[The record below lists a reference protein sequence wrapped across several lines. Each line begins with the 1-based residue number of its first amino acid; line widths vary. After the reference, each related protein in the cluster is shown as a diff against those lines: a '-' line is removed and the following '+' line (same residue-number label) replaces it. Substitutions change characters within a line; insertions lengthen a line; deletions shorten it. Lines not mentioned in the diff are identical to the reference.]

1 MIDTLKIYARTVLAG
16 FGFLYDL
23 SRYAR
28 YSGWRSS
35 LRSVEVRNYYMVK
48 VYHTLEK
55 SLSFTNRKPGS
66 GWAGANALIKAL
78 ERSFTLNGTGCH
90 DLMAIT
96 VLKKFAE
103 AEKAHQPE
111 KTAELI
117 SRLVKVESLS
127 KQTIPFYYNSGAINH
142 AKAAFDKGRLT
153 TPENFFLSRYSLREF
168 SDAPIPAQELRRA
181 LEMAM
186 KSPSA
191 CNRQSWHVYHL
202 DGDLAQQALAFQDGN
217 RGFGHKIKDLL
228 IITTDLRAFVSPRE
242 RYQHW
247 IDGGMFSMSLILAL
261 HSIGIASCCL
271 NWSQSGRADIN
282 FRKVIR
288 IDPQHTVMMML
299 AIGYPNEQNTVC
311 ASARRPIEEIYTR
324 LSSQ

>member
-1 MIDTLKIYARTVLAG
+1 MIDVVKVYARTVLAG

-23 SRYAR
+23 VRYIR

-35 LRSVEVRNYYMVK
+35 LDSVETRNYYMVK

-66 GWAGANALIKAL
+66 GWARANTLIHAL
-78 ERSFTLNGTGCH
+78 ERSFTLNGTGYH
-90 DLMAIT
+90 ELVAIT

-103 AEKAHQPE
+103 VEKLHQPE
-111 KTAELI
+111 KTAELMQ
-117 SRLVKVESLS
+117 RLVKIEKLS
-127 KQTIPFYYNSGAINH
+127 NQEVPFFYNSGAINYPL
-142 AKAAFDKGRLT
+142 AEFDRGRLT
-153 TPENFFLSRYSLREF
+153 APESFFLSRYSLREF
-168 SDAPIPAQELRRA
+168 ADAEISTLEVTRA

-191 CNRQSWHVYHL
+191 CNRQSWHVYHVQ
-202 DGDLAQQALAFQDGN
+202 GELAQQALALQDGN

-228 IITTDLRAFVSPRE
+228 IVTVDLRAFVSPRE

-271 NWSQSGRADIN
+271 NWSQSGSADLK
-282 FRKVIR
+282 FRKAIK
-288 IDPQHTVMMML
+288 ISPHHTVMMLL
-299 AIGYPNEQNTVC
+299 AIGYPNVQNTVC
-311 ASARRPIEEIYTR
+311 ASSRRPVTEIYTR
-324 LSSQ
+324 LKN

>member
-1 MIDTLKIYARTVLAG
+1 MIDTVKIYARTLLAG

-23 SRYAR
+23 SRYVR

-35 LRSVEVRNYYMVK
+35 LSSVEARNYYMVK

-78 ERSFTLNGTGCH
+78 EQSFMLNGTGYH
-90 DLMAIT
+90 DLVAIT

-117 SRLVKVESLS
+117 KRLVKVESLS
-127 KQTIPFYYNSGAINH
+127 KQTIPFYYNSGAINR
-142 AKAAFDKGRLT
+142 AKTEFNKGRLI
-153 TPENFFLSRYSLREF
+153 TPEDFFLSRYSLREF
-168 SDAPIPAQELRRA
+168 SDAAISAEELNRA

-202 DGDLAQQALAFQDGN
+202 DGELAQHALAFQDGN

-228 IITTDLRAFVSPRE
+228 IVTTDLRAFVSPRE

-282 FRKVIR
+282 FRKVIK
-288 IDPQHTVMMML
+288 ISPQHTVMMML

-311 ASARRPIEEIYTR
+311 ASPRRPLEEVYTK